1 MNKKKIVNLG
11 YQLAIIIIE
20 LMFFY
25 IKYLYLYFLLT
36 IKIRIIM
43 GIIIIKYYPRRGF
56 NYIIN

>member
-1 MNKKKIVNLG
+1 MNKKNKKVNHG

-36 IKIRIIM
+36 IKMRIIM
-43 GIIIIKYYPRRGF
+43 GIIIIKY
-56 NYIIN
+56 